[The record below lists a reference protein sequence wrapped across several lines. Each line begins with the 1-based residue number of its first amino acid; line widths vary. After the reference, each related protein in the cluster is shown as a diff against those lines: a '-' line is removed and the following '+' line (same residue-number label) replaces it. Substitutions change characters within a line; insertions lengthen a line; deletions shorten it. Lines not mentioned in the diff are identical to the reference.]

1 MVKDTKLYDI
11 LEISPDATDKEINK
25 AYFKLS

>member
-11 LEISPDATDKEINK
+11 LEVSPDATEREINK
-25 AYFKLS
+25 SYLKL